1 MDSFAS
7 RPRTLPPERSLIS
20 IALVAGAL
28 VFSLGFAGPSSGTAS
43 VSAADSVSDAAAHG
57 PAVKDAAH
65 GPAVSH
71 PTYGPAVKFDKS
83 PPLRL
88 ITPPPPKVGEPREV
102 PLHRL
107 DILKRRAR
115 PSPNTEDPLARKT

>member
-1 MDSFAS
+1 M
-7 RPRTLPPERSLIS
+7 
-20 IALVAGAL
+20 
-28 VFSLGFAGPSSGTAS
+28 
-43 VSAADSVSDAAAHG
+43 
-57 PAVKDAAH
+57 DAAH
-65 GPAVSH
+65 GPAASH

-107 DILKRRAR
+107 DVLKRRAR
-115 PSPNTEDPLARKT
+115 PSPNTEDPLARKSGLGPLAPMPPRC